1 MDLHRARPRRRHAL
15 LAPAP
20 WRACAGALAALS
32 LGACAGGS
40 FAGFPGSSPAATSAN
55 RSAQTLLP
63 AQLVLPP
70 GFHGKIVANVGG
82 ARELAALPNGDLI
95 VGTTGKSI
103 VIVPNIDGSAETS
116 TPATF
121 ATFPEGPAEGVSFG
135 GGYVFAATEHAVWR
149 IPYATGAQSGT
160 PQQIA
165 AVRTGSV
172 APNSDGDVHHSTS
185 VAFRGTRLEV
195 GVGSSCNACAETDP
209 TRATVQAMNLDG
221 SAMQTKAR
229 RFRNPIAMALDP
241 ERAIVWAGGAGQD
254 NLAQGHPYEFLDP
267 VSTHPAPADYGWPA
281 CEENHV
287 AYTAGAD
294 CGAVVVPAIEFP
306 AYSTLI
312 GAAYYG
318 SSQAGAYAFP
328 APWRGGLFVSA
339 HGSWHTLG
347 GVPAVAPHVAFVP
360 FTANGTPTRA
370 VNWSDPTA
378 QWNEFLTGFQNA
390 SGSRIGRPSGVAVG
404 PNGSLFVADDQ
415 TGNIYR
421 IRPNQQ

>member
-1 MDLHRARPRRRHAL
+1 MDLHCDHLRGYRALPAL
-15 LAPAP
+15 AP
-20 WRACAGALAALS
+20 WRAFTVAAAALS
-32 LGACAGGS
+32 LAACAGGS
-40 FAGFPGSSPAATSAN
+40 FAGMPGRGGGATSAG
-55 RSAQTLLP
+55 RSVDAALPSALTLP
-63 AQLVLPP
+63 A

-82 ARELAALPNGDLI
+82 ARELVALPNGDLL
-95 VGTTGKSI
+95 VGTSGKSV
-103 VIVPNIDGSAETS
+103 VIVPNIDGTAETA

-121 ATFPEGPAEGVSFG
+121 ATLSEGPAEGVSFG
-135 GGYVFAATEHAVWR
+135 GGYVFVGTEHAVWR

-160 PQQIA
+160 AQQIA
-165 AVRTGSV
+165 ALRAGSV

-185 VAFRGTRLEV
+185 VAVRGVRLEV
-195 GVGSSCNACAETDP
+195 GVGSSCNACAEVDP

-221 SAMQTKAR
+221 SAMETKAK
-229 RFRNPIAMALDP
+229 RFRNPIAMALDDHGV
-241 ERAIVWAGGAGQD
+241 VWAGGAGQD

-294 CGAVVVPAIEFP
+294 CSAVVVPAIEFP

-318 SSQAGAYAFP
+318 SAQTGAHVFP
-328 APWRGGLFVSA
+328 AAWRGGMFVSV
-339 HGSWHTLG
+339 HGSWHTLN

-360 FTANGTPTRA
+360 FAANGTPARA
-370 VNWSDPTA
+370 VNWSNPSA
-378 QWNEFLTGFQNA
+378 QWNEFLTGFQSA
-390 SGSRIGRPSGVAVG
+390 SGSRSGRPSGVAVG
-404 PNGSLFVADDQ
+404 PSGSLFVADDQ

-421 IRPNQQ
+421 IRPNEQ